1 MIFTLDGRLR
11 LTDCPAALR
20 RALMEELT
28 IPNPAYTRAA
38 YLGLPT
44 YSIPREL
51 LLYEVQSN
59 ELILPRGMANDVWHR
74 RPKDTQKR
82 DAMTLCPA
90 PAWPPGSI
98 RLRSYQQKA
107 ADAVLASK
115 TPQGVLVM
123 PCGAGK
129 TETGLYLIRAIG
141 QPALWIAHTN
151 DLVLQAAERAK
162 ARLGLTDGQ
171 IGILNGTQKRIG
183 THLTVATVQTLY
195 HMELDDLAGRI
206 GTVIVDECQHVVAN
220 PANAHIVLDEED

>member
-74 RPKDTQKR
+74 RPQQLGPLLAQSMGR
-82 DAMTLCPA
+82 PA
-90 PAWPPGSI
+90 F
-98 RLRSYQQKA
+98 
-107 ADAVLASK
+107 
-115 TPQGVLVM
+115 
-123 PCGAGK
+123 
-129 TETGLYLIRAIG
+129 
-141 QPALWIAHTN
+141 
-151 DLVLQAAERAK
+151 
-162 ARLGLTDGQ
+162 
-171 IGILNGTQKRIG
+171 
-183 THLTVATVQTLY
+183 
-195 HMELDDLAGRI
+195 
-206 GTVIVDECQHVVAN
+206 
-220 PANAHIVLDEED
+220 

>member
-98 RLRSYQQKA
+98 QLRSYQQKA

-171 IGILNGTQKRIG
+171 IGILNGTQK
-183 THLTVATVQTLY
+183 THWHPSDRGHRADAVP
-195 HMELDDLAGRI
+195 HGAG
-206 GTVIVDECQHVVAN
+206 
-220 PANAHIVLDEED
+220 

>member
-98 RLRSYQQKA
+98 QLRSYQQKA

-129 TETGLYLIRAIG
+129 A
-141 QPALWIAHTN
+141 
-151 DLVLQAAERAK
+151 VQAK
-162 ARLGLTDGQ
+162 PKPGCT
-171 IGILNGTQKRIG
+171 
-183 THLTVATVQTLY
+183 
-195 HMELDDLAGRI
+195 
-206 GTVIVDECQHVVAN
+206 
-220 PANAHIVLDEED
+220 

>member
-98 RLRSYQQKA
+98 QLRSYQQKA

-141 QPALWIAHTN
+141 QPALWIA
-151 DLVLQAAERAK
+151 ASAE
-162 ARLGLTDGQ
+162 ARGLYCHNSISLGIVIINLREIQ
-171 IGILNGTQKRIG
+171 RIILE
-183 THLTVATVQTLY
+183 VF
-195 HMELDDLAGRI
+195 
-206 GTVIVDECQHVVAN
+206 
-220 PANAHIVLDEED
+220 